1 MRVAPGYS
9 KIGVDLMNG
18 IKRCAS
24 IDVEV
29 DGIIDRICDLIDLWI
44 DEDAIERGPDVE
56 FDEEQDHPFDAA
68 DSDHP
73 DETDF
78 SWIDFGDLG
87 VILICLRC
95 GNSSD
100 CCVCS

>member
-1 MRVAPGYS
+1 MAPGNAE
-9 KIGVDLMNG
+9 IGVDLMNG
-18 IKRCAS
+18 IRRCAN

-29 DGIIDRICDLIDLWI
+29 GGIVDRICDLIDLWI

-56 FDEEQDHPFDAA
+56 IDEEQDHPFDAV

-73 DETDF
+73 DETDLEF
-78 SWIDFGDLG
+78 DDLG
-87 VILICLRC
+87 ETSICRRC
-95 GNSSD
+95 GNACD